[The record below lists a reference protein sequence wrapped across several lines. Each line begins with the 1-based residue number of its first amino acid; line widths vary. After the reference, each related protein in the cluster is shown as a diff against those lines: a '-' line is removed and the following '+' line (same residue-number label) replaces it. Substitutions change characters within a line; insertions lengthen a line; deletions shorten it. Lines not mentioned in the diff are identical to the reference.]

1 MSEIFLCVIILVQLL
16 HVALIQQPKFTF
28 SENAILGCIHDS
40 LAKRIES
47 IMELLADSC
56 VLSLH
61 PVVNVPKT
69 RWTLCNFWRSHL
81 NLWHIKANISYIVE
95 VHFVFDVLQFCHLLF
110 KFLLLVSQ
118 LYVAIRNLLFQIS
131 FLAVVFVKCDLPF
144 GQLTLEFSSF
154 SGELSL
160 LNSKISAH
168 CLKTLYSCLRLFLLS
183 VESLN
188 FNSCVGL
195 ERNYEGKFQPC
206 RNFAYQQELGS
217 VAKTA
222 SLLAALE
229 TGEVALTDTVDTGN
243 GLWAV
248 DNERYMKDHN
258 WSRGGY
264 GMMTFEQALEVSSNI
279 GISKAVMRAFGYDAQ
294 AFLDQLAKMSYGQ
307 PDSIEGIEGIGKTV
321 YSSPKDSDWVN
332 RRILWHAIG
341 YERLMAPIQML
352 TFYNAIAND
361 GRMVKPTLTTKAHP
375 EVINPQIASE
385 KNIKLMQEALDH
397 VVSKGLGRKAGMSL
411 LRVAGKTATSQVKSY
426 YDHNDESVNEYQ
438 VGFCGYFP
446 ADAPRYSIIVSMN
459 KLGLPASGG
468 GMAGVVFHN
477 IVELMLLHGIPQV
490 SVLDDNGKVVSVRE
504 YLDQTEKETNAG
516 TD

>member
-1 MSEIFLCVIILVQLL
+1 MREDDELQVLGAESKQKSRRRWVLGFLGFVAVITIVTGLGLIVRFAIKG
-16 HVALIQQPKFTF
+16 ALDFD
-28 SENAILGCIHDS
+28 E
-40 LAKRIES
+40 
-47 IMELLADSC
+47 ELMRNDGLRPSGNTTIIPALQDAAD
-56 VLSLH
+56 
-61 PVVNVPKT
+61 
-69 RWTLCNFWRSHL
+69 
-81 NLWHIKANISYIVE
+81 
-95 VHFVFDVLQFCHLLF
+95 
-110 KFLLLVSQ
+110 
-118 LYVAIRNLLFQIS
+118 
-131 FLAVVFVKCDLPF
+131 
-144 GQLTLEFSSF
+144 
-154 SGELSL
+154 SL
-160 LNSKISAH
+160 LNDKLTEIDGLQGQVIVMEVQTGRILAM
-168 CLKTLYSCLRLFLLS
+168 
-183 VESLN
+183 
-188 FNSCVGL
+188 VGL
-195 ERNYEGKFQPC
+195 ERNFEGKFQPC

-258 WSRGGY
+258 WPRGGY

-307 PDSIEGIEGIGKTV
+307 PDSIEGIEGLGKTV

-361 GRMVKPTLTTKAHP
+361 GKMVKPTLTTKAHP

-397 VVSKGLGRKAGMSL
+397 VVSKGLGMKAGMSL

-426 YDHNDESVNEYQ
+426 YDFNDESVNEYQ

-477 IVELMLLHGIPQV
+477 IVEWMLLHGIPQV
-490 SVLDDNGKVVSVRE
+490 SVLDDNGKIVSVRE